1 MLRISSPVRGLTGRV
16 EACARTAD
24 EWITAQ
30 VISTASSLSDF
41 DTKTPPFPAMIPR
54 HRAEGN
60 KKGVSAVSEE
70 ARKQKLQNAA
80 EIIDQMS
87 EKETEIAKLV
97 AQSMQLGY
105 DLAKA
110 ETQPA

>member
-1 MLRISSPVRGLTGRV
+1 MSAG
-16 EACARTAD
+16 TAKQEHFLKSKPD
-24 EWITAQ
+24 KLEIHKNT
-30 VISTASSLSDF
+30 ST
-41 DTKTPPFPAMIPR
+41 PMIPR
-54 HRAEGN
+54 RRAEGN

>member
-1 MLRISSPVRGLTGRV
+1 MAKKPMAKTNVDS
-16 EACARTAD
+16 EMARKTKDAHFPEGKPKLFD
-24 EWITAQ
+24 IHKNT
-30 VISTASSLSDF
+30 ST
-41 DTKTPPFPAMIPR
+41 PMIPR
-54 HRAEGN
+54 RRAEGN

>member
-1 MLRISSPVRGLTGRV
+1 MADDGLIITIEGIKTGVRIAVYVKQETVFGIKHKNT
-16 EACARTAD
+16 
-24 EWITAQ
+24 
-30 VISTASSLSDF
+30 ST
-41 DTKTPPFPAMIPR
+41 PMIPR
-54 HRAEGN
+54 RRAEGN

>member
-1 MLRISSPVRGLTGRV
+1 MT
-16 EACARTAD
+16 
-24 EWITAQ
+24 
-30 VISTASSLSDF
+30 
-41 DTKTPPFPAMIPR
+41 
-54 HRAEGN
+54 
-60 KKGVSAVSEE
+60 EE

-80 EIIDQMS
+80 QIIDQMS

-110 ETQPA
+110 EAQPA